1 MQTVPVS
8 LIVILICVAML
19 IYFGMKG
26 VNPILTGTVAA
37 ALVSFCVPDGFVTS
51 FFTTFPERFGF
62 MCQGF
67 FFLFVVGG
75 CFGGVLDATGSAES
89 IGKGFVRAFGTT
101 NWYWPLIIANMLLAA
116 TGAVPWVLMSYI
128 SFGLAKRANC
138 PRYVCLVA
146 VAGTMVISQQ
156 VLPGATTLNNLLTSQ
171 ALGVDIYSGSVVGII
186 TAICGVV
193 LIGIYIN
200 KLIKD
205 ARAKGIGYDGTGNED
220 SKLRPDD
227 ELPNFWL
234 SLIPLLVLLGFVFVF
249 VFIFKQNGTQGVVYG
264 TVISSVLLY
273 LFNHR
278 YIKPG
283 VNVLK
288 EMSKQIVIVMPGM
301 VGACVMYGFASIVA
315 QTPAISGLANA
326 LSNSSFNPYIIMWL
340 GTMLMVAIMA
350 NGSSGALSFIGVF
363 KEKMEA
369 MGVNMAAAQ
378 RLINITSASWDTLPH
393 NSFVNAMI
401 PVYGYDIKTG
411 YKYLLISNCVLP
423 TVYSLIALVLTLF
436 IH

>member
-8 LIVILICVAML
+8 LIMILICVALL

-26 VNPILTGTVAA
+26 VSPILSGTVAA

-51 FFTTFPERFGF
+51 FFTNFPTAFGT
-62 MCQGF
+62 MCRGF

-75 CFGGVLDATGSAES
+75 CFGGVLDATGAAES
-89 IGKGFVRAFGTT
+89 IGKGFVKTFGST

-171 ALGVDIYSGSVVGII
+171 AMGVDIYSGAAVGII
-186 TAICGVV
+186 TAVCGVV
-193 LIGIYIN
+193 LVGIYIN
-200 KLIKD
+200 HLIKD
-205 ARAKGIGYDGTGNED
+205 ARNKGIGYDGTGNED
-220 SKLRPDD
+220 GKLRQDD

-234 SLIPLLVLLGFVFVF
+234 SLPPLIVLLGFVFVF
-249 VFIFKQNGTQGVVYG
+249 VFILKGDGTQGVVYA
-264 TVISSVLLY
+264 TVISTALLY
-273 LFNHR
+273 VLNFR

-288 EMSKQIVIVMPGM
+288 EMSKQIVMVMPGM
-301 VGACVMYGFASIVA
+301 VGACVMYGFASVVA
-315 QTPAISGLANA
+315 QTPAISGLASA
-326 LSNSSFNPYIIMWL
+326 LSNSSINPYVIMWL

-363 KEKMEA
+363 KEKLQE
-369 MGVNMAAAQ
+369 MGINMGAAQ
-378 RLINITSASWDTLPH
+378 RLIVITSASWDTLPH

-423 TVYSLIALVLTLF
+423 TVYSLIALILTLF